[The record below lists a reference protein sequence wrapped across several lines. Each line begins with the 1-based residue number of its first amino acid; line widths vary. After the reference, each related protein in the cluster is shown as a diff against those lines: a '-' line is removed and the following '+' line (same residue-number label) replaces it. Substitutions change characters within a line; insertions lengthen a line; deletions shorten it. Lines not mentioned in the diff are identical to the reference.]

1 VQDLQITISANQE
14 CIFCVTS
21 RFSWRQIFLIL
32 KNSHTHIHKID
43 TEHNRYAEVINMR
56 EEDAKKKN
64 CFLYVVSYDTSTIKD
79 GLVKLKDLIDKYNGD
94 PKPEKWDRVKE
105 YSNSESKRL
114 EEIRKYIFRHLDIVR
129 SLVKNHRLDPG
140 KFDYV
145 YIKYSV
151 DLFYDAHYMDPQY
164 DQPGLEDLTSDI
176 EDQIAQI
183 QAALQFV
190 EAEKAT

>member
-1 VQDLQITISANQE
+1 M
-14 CIFCVTS
+14 
-21 RFSWRQIFLIL
+21 
-32 KNSHTHIHKID
+32 HKID
-43 TEHNRYAEVINMR
+43 TEHNRYAEVVKMR
-56 EEDAKKKN
+56 EEDSKKKN

-94 PKPEKWDRVKE
+94 PTPDKWERVKE
-105 YSNSESKRL
+105 YSKSEIKRL
-114 EEIRKYIFRHLDIVR
+114 EDTRKYIFRHLDIIR

-151 DLFYDAHYMDPQY
+151 DLSYDAYYMDPQY

-176 EDQIAQI
+176 EDQIAQV
-183 QAALQFV
+183 QAALDFLN
-190 EAEKAT
+190 AENAT

>member
-1 VQDLQITISANQE
+1 
-14 CIFCVTS
+14 
-21 RFSWRQIFLIL
+21 
-32 KNSHTHIHKID
+32 
-43 TEHNRYAEVINMR
+43 MR
-56 EEDAKKKN
+56 EEDAKKN

-79 GLVKLKDLIDKYNGD
+79 ELVKLKDLIDKYNGD

-114 EEIRKYIFRHLDIVR
+114 EEIRKYIFRHLDIIR

-151 DLFYDAHYMDPQY
+151 DLFYDAYYMDPQY

-176 EDQIAQI
+176 GDQIAQI
-183 QAALQFV
+183 QAALQFL
-190 EAEKAT
+190 EAEKTT

>member
-1 VQDLQITISANQE
+1 M
-14 CIFCVTS
+14 
-21 RFSWRQIFLIL
+21 
-32 KNSHTHIHKID
+32 HKID
-43 TEHNRYAEVINMR
+43 TEHNRYAEVIKMR

-64 CFLYVVSYDTSTIKD
+64 CFLYVVSYDTSTIK
-79 GLVKLKDLIDKYNGD
+79 GELEKLKDLIDKYNGD

-114 EEIRKYIFRHLDIVR
+114 EEIRKYIFRHLDIIR

-183 QAALQFV
+183 QAALQFL